1 MFLSWLQNTKCL
13 YSWRHQESQLLPL
26 LCLARPETLARQWD
40 NELETISS
48 PCCLC
53 LECRDIMAPKQLNGR
68 CSVFGCQSD
77 KLSRPTF
84 AAPSSESLRN
94 QWVHFVFAGNA
105 PIRIP
110 KCVFV
115 CAKHFTD
122 DCFINLGQYKAGFA
136 ELLKMKPGSVPTL
149 LASAT
154 NRGQVSTL
162 TLYHVLALLCMITL
176 LVPLRMWL

>member
-1 MFLSWLQNTKCL
+1 
-13 YSWRHQESQLLPL
+13 
-26 LCLARPETLARQWD
+26 
-40 NELETISS
+40 
-48 PCCLC
+48 
-53 LECRDIMAPKQLNGR
+53 MAPKQLNGR

-176 LVPLRMWL
+176 LVPLRMAVALANAHRTTN

>member
-1 MFLSWLQNTKCL
+1 
-13 YSWRHQESQLLPL
+13 
-26 LCLARPETLARQWD
+26 
-40 NELETISS
+40 
-48 PCCLC
+48 
-53 LECRDIMAPKQLNGR
+53 MAPKQMYGR
-68 CSVFGCQSD
+68 CSVFGCES
-77 KLSRPTF
+77 KKRSTF
-84 AAPSSESLRN
+84 VAPSSESLRN
-94 QWVHFVFAGNA
+94 QWVYFVFAGNA
-105 PIRIP
+105 PTRLP

-154 NRGQVSTL
+154 NRGQVSKL